1 MKEGFLNADGAERQ
15 KWNITEG
22 QIVIPVPA
30 SFDEVARNLTAE
42 AAQAAGFGKVILLEE
57 PQAAFYAWMAQ
68 SGNDWRNQV
77 SPGDIV
83 LLCDVGG
90 DTAAFSLI
98 PLAENKAKPHFE
110 RILVTD
116 PTLSD

>member
-83 LLCDVGG
+83 LVFDVGAG
-90 DTAAFSLI
+90 TAAFSLI
-98 PLAENKAKPHFE
+98 AIAPDEGNLQVQ
-110 RILVTD
+110 R
-116 PTLSD
+116 